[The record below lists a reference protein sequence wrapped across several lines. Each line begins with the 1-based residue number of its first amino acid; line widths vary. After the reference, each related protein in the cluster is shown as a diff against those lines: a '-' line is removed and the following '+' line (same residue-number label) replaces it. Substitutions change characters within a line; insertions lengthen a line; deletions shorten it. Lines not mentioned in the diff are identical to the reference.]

1 MKLFSI
7 GTNDTKVSIALLL
20 IRLISGLAMAFSHGL
35 GKLQNFSSS
44 ADSFPDPFGVG
55 SHLSMILAIFAEFFC
70 GIFVALG
77 FATRLTLVPLIITMA
92 TAFFVIHGS
101 DPFAKQEMSLIY
113 LVMYIAILVAGPGK
127 YSVDKFINK

>member
-44 ADSFPDPFGVG
+44 ADSFPDPFGLG
-55 SHLSMILAIFAEFFC
+55 GQLSMILAIFAEFFC

-113 LVMYIAILVAGPGK
+113 LIMYIAILVAGPGK
-127 YSVDKFINK
+127 YSIDKFINK

>member
-35 GKLQNFSSS
+35 GKLQNFSNS

-55 SHLSMILAIFAEFFC
+55 SQLSMILAIFAEFFC

-113 LVMYIAILVAGPGK
+113 LIMYIAILVAGPGK